1 MLRTQAGV
9 GILTALC
16 LIHTLGEVARFSSSS
31 QVVAFAGLCPLE
43 KSSEPGKLRRDQP
56 CGVAAA
62 ALHARAGGERG
73 GPEGRTAEGV
83 LPETRQKENQAGGEN
98 GRHQKASCQTLGHAA
113 GEHHRTGV

>member
-1 MLRTQAGV
+1 M
-9 GILTALC
+9 
-16 LIHTLGEVARFSSSS
+16 
-31 QVVAFAGLCPLE
+31 VAFAGLCPLE
-43 KSSEPGKLRRDQP
+43 KSSGPGKLRRDQP